1 MAYTHWKIDRDDE
14 NICWLHLDV
23 ADSST
28 NVLSSAVLEELKT
41 IINELAQSMPAGIV
55 FVSDKRNGFI
65 AGADINEFTVIKTQ
79 EQAMEML
86 NRGHEIMNM
95 IESLPCTTVAM
106 IKGYCLGGGME
117 LALACTYRIM
127 CDDTATRVGL
137 PEIKLGI
144 HPGFGGSVRSI
155 QKAGPM
161 AAMNAMLTGRMLQG
175 RQAKAMRLVD
185 DLVPERQL
193 KRAARYFVINKPAIK
208 GLSWKDK
215 LMNHALL
222 RPLIAKQMRKQVSKK
237 AREDHYPA
245 PYKLITL
252 WQKYMDNPRRML
264 EKEAESVA
272 SLVTDDTA
280 QNLVRVFFLQE
291 RLKGQANKKDFVP
304 EHIHVIGGGVMGG
317 DIAAWCA
324 LRGFRVTVQD
334 REPAMLAKTMQRA
347 LNMFQ
352 KKFKKDRK
360 SIRAAMDRLIPDH
373 LGHGVAHADLVI
385 EAIFEDK
392 DVKQSLYKDI
402 EPQMKTDAILAT
414 NTSSIPLEQLAT
426 CLQNPG
432 RLVGVHFFNPVA
444 LMPLVE
450 IVSGDNTDAAVTKK
464 VLAFGRQIE
473 KLPLAVKST
482 PGFLVNRILM
492 PYLLEAV
499 DMFSEGI
506 PAEMIDKAALN
517 FGMPM
522 GPIELADTVG
532 LDVCRSVAS
541 ILSETMNLDVPEK
554 LDMLVENKKLGKKS
568 GEGFYTW
575 SKGHPIKDKNV
586 SYSNIKELEDRMVM
600 RLLNEATACLREKV
614 TENEEYIDAGVIF
627 GTGFAPFRG
636 GPLHYLRN
644 QGIDQLSSR
653 MDELHKKYG
662 ERFAMDAGW
671 GNLSDH

>member
-23 ADSST
+23 ANSST
-28 NVLSSAVLEELKT
+28 NVLSSTVLDELKT
-41 IINELAQSMPAGIV
+41 IIHELAQSMPAGIV
-55 FVSDKRNGFI
+55 FVSDKNNGFI
-65 AGADINEFTVIKTQ
+65 AGADITEFTLIKTQ

-106 IKGYCLGGGME
+106 IKGFCLGGGME

-127 CDDTATRVGL
+127 CDDTSTRVGL

-175 RQAKAMRLVD
+175 RQAKAMGLVD

-193 KRAARYFVINKPAIK
+193 IRAARYFVNNKPAIK
-208 GLSWKDK
+208 ELSWKNK

-222 RPLIAKQMRKQVSKK
+222 RPVIAKQMRKQVSKK
-237 AREDHYPA
+237 APEQHYPA
-245 PYKLITL
+245 PYQLISL
-252 WQKYMDNPRRML
+252 WQKHMDNPRRML
-264 EKEAESVA
+264 LKEAESVA
-272 SLVTDDTA
+272 SLVTNDTA

-291 RLKGQANKKDFVP
+291 KLKGQVSKNDFAP

-324 LRGFRVTVQD
+324 LRGFKVTVQD

-347 LNMFQ
+347 LSMFQ
-352 KKFKKDRK
+352 KKFRKDRK

-373 LGHGVAHADLVI
+373 LGHGVPHADLVI

-392 DVKQSLYKDI
+392 DVKQSLYTDI
-402 EPQMKTDAILAT
+402 EPQMKPDAILAT

-426 CLQNPG
+426 CLKNPG

-450 IVSGDNTDAAVTKK
+450 IVSGDNTDASVTKK
-464 VLAFGRQIE
+464 ALAFGRQID
-473 KLPLAVKST
+473 KLPLAVRST

-499 DMFSEGI
+499 EMLSEGI
-506 PAEMIDKAALN
+506 PPEMIDKASLN

-541 ILSETMNLDVPEK
+541 ILSETMNLGVPEK
-554 LDMLVENKKLGKKS
+554 LKMLVESKKLGKKT
-568 GEGFYTW
+568 GEGFYKW
-575 SKGHPIKDKNV
+575 SKGHPIKDKNI
-586 SYSNIKELEDRMVM
+586 SYSNISELEDRMVM

-614 TENEEYIDAGVIF
+614 TENEEFIDAGVIF

-636 GPLHYLRN
+636 GPLHYLRT
-644 QGIDQLSSR
+644 QGVDQLRSR
-653 MDELHKKYG
+653 MDELQKKYG
-662 ERFAMDAGW
+662 DRFTLDTGW
-671 GNLSDH
+671 DDVAQD